1 MSWPRVIRRAAIPM
15 SLAAFLSVPP
25 SAPGQEVTKQSEPPA
40 AKGQGSSGL
49 DENIKSIDD
58 EYNQELLRLD
68 RRRLERLARLA
79 ARQNPADA
87 AATYEQ
93 LFRLAIA
100 GNLFR
105 DAEPAAKTLLS
116 TGSPSRI
123 ATGLAH
129 VVKIIAECDRGA
141 FDDSLQSLRDAVKEK
156 AKVAQKGAAASE
168 LPTAEILEICEA
180 YYQRLIHAGQY
191 ATARKAMQTILAQT
205 ERAVVK
211 KFVSSRLRRLEY
223 VGKPAPQI
231 RGTDIDGKPFDLAA
245 AKGKVVLVVFWA
257 SWYVP
262 TAEEF
267 EALQEVEESYRAK
280 GLQIVGIDL
289 DAVQEAD
296 QKPESSLANVRR
308 FLLDYNVTWPTLIN
322 GQGDADYAK
331 AYGVTEIP
339 ANVLIARDGT
349 IAQID
354 LVHTNL
360 DPAIAQAVGK

>member
-1 MSWPRVIRRAAIPM
+1 M
-15 SLAAFLSVPP
+15 
-25 SAPGQEVTKQSEPPA
+25 
-40 AKGQGSSGL
+40 
-49 DENIKSIDD
+49 
-58 EYNQELLRLD
+58 
-68 RRRLERLARLA
+68 
-79 ARQNPADA
+79 
-87 AATYEQ
+87 
-93 LFRLAIA
+93 
-100 GNLFR
+100 
-105 DAEPAAKTLLS
+105 
-116 TGSPSRI
+116 PSRNEPEI
-123 ATGLAH
+123 A
-129 VVKIIAECDRGA
+129 
-141 FDDSLQSLRDAVKEK
+141 QN
-156 AKVAQKGAAASE
+156 GAAPSE

-205 ERAVVK
+205 QRPVVK
-211 KFVSSRLRRLEY
+211 EFVSNRLRRLEF

-245 AKGKVVLVVFWA
+245 ARGKVVLVVFWA

-267 EALQEVEESYRAK
+267 ETLQEVEESYRAK

-289 DAVQEAD
+289 DAVPEGGS
-296 QKPESSLANVRR
+296 KPESSLANVRR

-360 DPAIAQAVGK
+360 DPAIARAVGQ

>member
-1 MSWPRVIRRAAIPM
+1 V
-15 SLAAFLSVPP
+15 
-25 SAPGQEVTKQSEPPA
+25 
-40 AKGQGSSGL
+40 
-49 DENIKSIDD
+49 
-58 EYNQELLRLD
+58 
-68 RRRLERLARLA
+68 
-79 ARQNPADA
+79 
-87 AATYEQ
+87 
-93 LFRLAIA
+93 
-100 GNLFR
+100 GN
-105 DAEPAAKTLLS
+105 
-116 TGSPSRI
+116 
-123 ATGLAH
+123 
-129 VVKIIAECDRGA
+129 
-141 FDDSLQSLRDAVKEK
+141 
-156 AKVAQKGAAASE
+156 
-168 LPTAEILEICEA
+168 
-180 YYQRLIHAGQY
+180 
-191 ATARKAMQTILAQT
+191 
-205 ERAVVK
+205 
-211 KFVSSRLRRLEY
+211 
-223 VGKPAPQI
+223 PAPQI

-245 AKGKVVLVVFWA
+245 VKVKVVLVVFWA

-262 TAEEF
+262 AAEEI

-289 DAVQEAD
+289 DAVPEGG

>member
-1 MSWPRVIRRAAIPM
+1 M

-40 AKGQGSSGL
+40 TKGQGSSAL
-49 DENIKSIDD
+49 DESIKSIDD
-58 EYNQELLRLD
+58 EYNQEMLRLD

-87 AATYEQ
+87 AVTYEQ

-205 ERAVVK
+205 ERPVVK
-211 KFVSSRLRRLEY
+211 EFVSSRLRRLEY

-245 AKGKVVLVVFWA
+245 VKGKVVLVVFWA

-262 TAEEF
+262 AAEEI

-289 DAVQEAD
+289 DAVPEGG